1 MANGILSLIK
11 PNASDQ
17 YNMRAEALFHFTKAT
32 TLTAPTSG
40 EVGKD
45 SSNNLVFSHNNI
57 VAVPTGTIL
66 SFIAPAT
73 LTSPK
78 VYIKNGTTTLNTTAI
93 SITDTNGDK
102 GIIIDRWY
110 VMIYDGSNFRVINS
124 HIAST
129 VETTN
134 QPVSGTAVKTY
145 VDGLIGNRFQYTISN
160 SAATTPNATKYNG
173 TTPSTQGTLA
183 PSATTEYTIYLV
195 KHDHMTNDVYDEWIT
210 IKNGSTYSW
219 EKIGNTDMDISGL
232 LANIKDHKFTPE
244 GTVSKPTF
252 SGTKATSTGAG
263 GHSHTVTAKGSVSSS
278 FEGTQATLSGTTSGH
293 SHTIA
298 ASKISV
304 SSTYKPA
311 GTVSGNFTGTQ
322 ATTSTVDNHTHSID
336 AEAITSTG
344 SFTPSG
350 TVSKP
355 TFSGTGATITSTLEE
370 DYTLNSV
377 DGHTHSIP
385 ALTSTGSFTP
395 SGTVSSTFSGT
406 AGDVSVTSTPAT
418 ITSSGAHTHSI
429 AANDITVSSSYTPEG
444 SVSAPTVTLKNNS
457 FNIINSVGTASSY
470 TVSGEVLTLNAST
483 TPTTKSQIVSVDS
496 VSKPT
501 FTGTLATITSKNA
514 GVVNITSSGSHTHTV
529 PALTSTGSF
538 TPSGTVSS
546 SFTGTAGSVSVTNT
560 ATKTGTGG
568 GHNHKISK
576 ETFAVKASYTPAGS
590 VTQPTFTGTAGTVSV
605 KNAAVTTSGA
615 GGHSHTVTAT
625 GSLSNLAFSG
635 TQATITSTNSAAV
648 TTNSSTDSV
657 SITYTPAGS
666 VSSSFTGTSATT
678 NTVADHTHDVTA
690 SGTVSQP
697 TFSGVEVTLP
707 HEQDN

>member
-1 MANGILSLIK
+1 MANGILSIIQ
-11 PNASDQ
+11 PNGSSGDK
-17 YNMRAEALFHFTKAT
+17 YNLKAESLFHFNKAT
-32 TLTAPTSG
+32 TLTSPTSG
-40 EVGKD
+40 QVGKD
-45 SSNNLVFSHNNI
+45 SSGNLLFYNDNI
-57 VAVPTGTIL
+57 VTIPVGTIL
-66 SFIAPAT
+66 SFIAPANFT
-73 LTSPK
+73 TPK
-78 VYIKNGTTTLNTTAI
+78 VIIKNSNDVITPTAI
-93 SITDTNGDK
+93 TISDTNGDS
-102 GIIIDRWY
+102 GLVADRWY
-110 VMIYDGSNFRVINS
+110 VMVFDGSNFRIINS
-124 HIAST
+124 HISTNISDNNNQPAST
-129 VETTN
+129 
-134 QPVSGTAVKTY
+134 SAVKTY
-145 VDGLIGNRFQYTISN
+145 VDSLITNRWKYIISS
-160 SAATTPNATKYNG
+160 SAATTPNTTKYNG
-173 TTPSTQGTLA
+173 TTQGTLA
-183 PSATTEYTIYLV
+183 PSANTEYIIYLV
-195 KHDHMTNDVYDEWIT
+195 KHEHMSNDVYDEWIT
-210 IKNGSTYSW
+210 IKNGSTYTW

-232 LANIKDHKFTPE
+232 LTNIQDHTFTPS
-244 GTVSKPTF
+244 GTVSQPTF
-252 SGTKATSTGAG
+252 TGSKATSTGAG

-355 TFSGTGATITSTLEE
+355 TFNGTGATITSTLEE

-429 AANDITVSSSYTPEG
+429 AATDITVSSSYTPEG
-444 SVSAPTVTLKNNS
+444 SVSKPTVTLKDNS
-457 FNIINSVGTASSY
+457 FNIIDSVGTASSY

-483 TPTTKSQIVSVDS
+483 TPTKKPQTVSVDS

-514 GVVNITSSGSHTHTV
+514 SVVNITSSGSHTHTV
-529 PALTSTGSF
+529 PALTSSGSF

-560 ATKTGTGG
+560 ANKTGTGG

-590 VTQPTFTGTAGTVSV
+590 VTQPTFTGTAGSVSV